1 MAPWIETVFEFLFKY
16 RPFLFQKGRFVMAPP
31 WLAVVVLVAGAAAV
45 VISYQRAKGGTGRAT
60 RYCAS
65 SGCCVR

>member
-31 WLAVVVLVAGAAAV
+31 WPLFGLA
-45 VISYQRAKGGTGRAT
+45 
-60 RYCAS
+60 
-65 SGCCVR
+65 